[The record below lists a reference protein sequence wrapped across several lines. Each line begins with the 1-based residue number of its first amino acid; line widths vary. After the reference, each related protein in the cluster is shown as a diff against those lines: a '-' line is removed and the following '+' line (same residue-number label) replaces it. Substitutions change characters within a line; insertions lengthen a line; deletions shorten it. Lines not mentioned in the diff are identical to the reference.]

1 MYLSTLATV
10 ENLKFPLII
19 AIRLSTKTTLV
30 ALDIND
36 KVIFRSIH

>member
-1 MYLSTLATV
+1 MYLSTLVTV

-19 AIRLSTKTTLV
+19 VIRLSTKTTLV

-36 KVIFRSIH
+36 KVIFISIH